1 MIQRLIKIYR
11 LINKIR
17 WEIWIIVG
25 ITASLVLD
33 ALPCEYWSAV
43 KWIFVREE
51 DEFTG
56 IAAMILVVW
65 TFTTSLV
72 IFWIGHMDD
81 KRYGIRLLDLFIQ
94 GLYPSGY
101 KRLVVMGGALVF
113 ELAAI
118 FWTTFYKREISL
130 VVITGMQ
137 IFIMVYMFLMICVE
151 SSQTNIR
158 EQIKRQAVDYIQQ
171 NTEDGNGINQFL
183 VKMID
188 YTNYKDESEI
198 SQLKDM
204 LEDIEEDINK
214 NVREKTSPEK
224 NKLQK
229 SMQQFMSS
237 CTDYMIKA
245 CNDRETITN
254 IVNILMDESQSVFT
268 KVGIFLSVMENEYRK
283 NAPSVRDIAEVEFQG
298 RKEVIATGLAY
309 SGYYSSQKN
318 DMNYLKMARGVYKY
332 LWKKMGDDELKIIF
346 NTWRNLYKEK
356 SENSEDGLFYWN
368 LDKLWEIISLGKEHR
383 YGKRFADFNFI

>member
-1 MIQRLIKIYR
+1 MKDKKLIQRSIKIYR

-17 WEIWIIVG
+17 WEIWIIGG
-25 ITASLVLD
+25 IIVALVLD
-33 ALPCEYWSAV
+33 FLPCEYWPAV
-43 KWIFVREE
+43 EWIFVREE

-101 KRLVVMGGALVF
+101 KRLIVMGSALVF

-118 FWTTFYKREISL
+118 FVTTFYKREIAL
-130 VVITGMQ
+130 IVITGMQ

-171 NTEDGNGINQFL
+171 NAEDGNGINQFL

-188 YTNYKDESEI
+188 YTNYKDEGEI

-204 LEDIEEDINK
+204 LEDIEEDINTNAK
-214 NVREKTSPEK
+214 KKTSLEK
-224 NKLQK
+224 NKMQK
-229 SMQQFMSS
+229 SMQRFMDS

-254 IVNILMDESQSVFT
+254 IVKNLMKELESVHA

-283 NAPSVRDIAEVEFQG
+283 NAPSVRDIAEIEFQDQ
-298 RKEVIATGLAY
+298 KEVIAAGLAY

-318 DMNYLKMARGVYKY
+318 DLNYSKIARGVYKY
-332 LWKKMGDDELKIIF
+332 LWKQMGDDELKIIF
-346 NTWRNLYKEK
+346 NTWRSLFKE
-356 SENSEDGLFYWN
+356 EGGNSKDGLFYWN
-368 LDKLWEIISLGKEHR
+368 LDKLWEIISWERNAGQVWKE
-383 YGKRFADFNFI
+383 I

>member
-1 MIQRLIKIYR
+1 MTDEKLIQRSIKIYR

-25 ITASLVLD
+25 IIVALALD
-33 ALPCEYWSAV
+33 ALPCEYWPTV
-43 KWIFVREE
+43 ERIFVRKK
-51 DEFTG
+51 DEFMG

-65 TFTTSLV
+65 TFTMSMI
-72 IFWIGHMDD
+72 IFWISHMDD

-101 KRLVVMGGALVF
+101 KRLIVMGSALVI
-113 ELAAI
+113 ELTAI
-118 FWTTFYKREISL
+118 FLATFYKREISL
-130 VVITGMQ
+130 IVITGMQ

-188 YTNYKDESEI
+188 YTNYKDEGEI

-204 LEDIEEDINK
+204 LEDIEEDINTDAK
-214 NVREKTSPEK
+214 EKTSLEK
-224 NKLQK
+224 NKMQK
-229 SMQQFMSS
+229 SMQRFMGS

-245 CNDRETITN
+245 CRDRETITN
-254 IVNILMDESQSVFT
+254 IVKILMDESQSVFT

-283 NAPSVRDIAEVEFQG
+283 NAPSVRDIAEVEFQD

-318 DMNYLKMARGVYKY
+318 DMNYLKMARGVYKD
-332 LWKKMGDDELKIIF
+332 LWKQMGDDELKIIF
-346 NTWRNLYKEK
+346 NTWRNLSKE
-356 SENSEDGLFYWN
+356 EDGNSEDGLFYWN
-368 LDKLWEIISLGKEHR
+368 LDKLWEIIS
-383 YGKRFADFNFI
+383 